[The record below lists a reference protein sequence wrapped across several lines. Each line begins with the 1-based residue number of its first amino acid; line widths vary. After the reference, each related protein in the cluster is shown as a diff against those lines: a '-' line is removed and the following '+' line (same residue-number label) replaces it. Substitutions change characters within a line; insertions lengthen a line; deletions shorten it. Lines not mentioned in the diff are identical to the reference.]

1 MMSFQYT
8 EEQKKLKMQIRKF
21 AEEKLA
27 PIAPMVDTTLKIS
40 WDVVKLLADEGLFR
54 FVVPKEYGGVGI
66 EAPNL
71 SIIREEL
78 SRVCIQA
85 DDTFIMSAMGGLPLI
100 LFGTEEQKQKYLPRV
115 ATGEI
120 IGSYS
125 LTEESSGSDVAG
137 IQTTA
142 VLDGDHYILNGK
154 KCYASNGGGAEMCS
168 IYAKTDPSL
177 GGRGITAF
185 VMDAK
190 TPQPGL
196 TTKIMN
202 VVASHPCYEI
212 ILENYRLPKEN
223 MIGEP
228 GKGMRIALTTLD
240 VCRCSV
246 GASTVGIAQAAYE
259 EALKFAQERKAFG
272 QSIVEFQAIQLK
284 LADMVTNIQA
294 ARLLVSQSAAMTD
307 INYPARTIGW
317 ASMAKLF
324 ATEMAS
330 RVVDEAVQILG
341 GSGLIEGCR
350 IDRLYRAVRS
360 PRIYEGTSE
369 IQRLTIA
376 RSLLKGE
383 IGTGD

>member
-1 MMSFQYT
+1 MSFQYT
-8 EEQKKLKMQIRKF
+8 EEQKKLKMRVRKF

-27 PIAPMVDTTLKIS
+27 PIAPVVDTTLEIS
-40 WDVVKLLADEGLFR
+40 WDVVRFLAEEELFR
-54 FVVPKEYGGVGI
+54 FVVPVEYGGVGI
-66 EAPNL
+66 LPSNL
-71 SIIREEL
+71 AIIREEL

-85 DDTFIMSAMGGLPLI
+85 DDTFIMCAMGGIPLI
-100 LFGTEEQKQKYLPRV
+100 LFGTEGQRKKYLPRV

-125 LTEESSGSDVAG
+125 LTEETSGSDVAS
-137 IQTTA
+137 ITTTA
-142 VLDGDHYILNGK
+142 MLDGDHYVLNGK

-168 IYAKTDPSL
+168 VFAKTDPTL
-177 GGRGITAF
+177 GGKGITAF
-185 VMDAK
+185 VIDAK

-202 VVASHPCYEI
+202 LVASHPGYEI
-212 ILENYRLPKEN
+212 IFDNYRVPKEN
-223 MIGEP
+223 VVGEP
-228 GKGMRIALTTLD
+228 GKGMRIAMTTLD

-246 GASTVGIAQAAYE
+246 GAATVGIAQAAYE
-259 EALKFAQERKAFG
+259 EALRFAQGRQAFG
-272 QSIVEFQAIQLK
+272 QPIAGFQAIQMK

-294 ARLLVSQSAAMTD
+294 ARLLVSQSAEMTD
-307 INYPARTIGW
+307 INHPAKTLGR

-341 GSGLIEGCR
+341 GSGLIAGCK
-350 IDRLYRAVRS
+350 IDRLYRAVRA

-383 IGTGD
+383 IGTGE